1 MRREEY
7 EKRILMLCLGA
18 ATLTALMTVSFLQNT
33 VFTESYNSVSN
44 KADVIY
50 QIRSLL
56 YCGFLICS
64 LFSIRISC
72 YNNKDYIFG
81 RDFQNGNLQSQRH

>member
-56 YCGFLICS
+56 
-64 LFSIRISC
+64 
-72 YNNKDYIFG
+72 
-81 RDFQNGNLQSQRH
+81 

>member
-1 MRREEY
+1 MK
-7 EKRILMLCLGA
+7 KRILKFCLGA

-33 VFTESYNSVSN
+33 VFAKSYNSVNN

-56 YCGFLICS
+56 YGCFYMVNS
-64 LFSIRISC
+64 
-72 YNNKDYIFG
+72 
-81 RDFQNGNLQSQRH
+81 QSKF

>member
-1 MRREEY
+1 MF
-7 EKRILMLCLGA
+7 CLGA
-18 ATLTALMTVSFLQNT
+18 ATLTALITVPFSQNI
-33 VFTESYNSVSN
+33 VSAESYNSVNN
-44 KADVIY
+44 KAAVIY

-72 YNNKDYIFG
+72 YNDKDYIFG